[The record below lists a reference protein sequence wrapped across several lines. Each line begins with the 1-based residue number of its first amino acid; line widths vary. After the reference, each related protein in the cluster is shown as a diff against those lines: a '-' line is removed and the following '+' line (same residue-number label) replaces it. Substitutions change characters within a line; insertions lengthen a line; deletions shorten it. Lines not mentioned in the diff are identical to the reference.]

1 MIERCSAIS
10 SHPPAS
16 HTSCY
21 FEFHVMRAGPEKSK
35 KKLDTKLLWIDFT
48 HNRFTQIDHLTLDAV
63 EHRLA
68 KKQIEQ

>member
-1 MIERCSAIS
+1 
-10 SHPPAS
+10 
-16 HTSCY
+16 
-21 FEFHVMRAGPEKSK
+21 MRSGPEKSK

-48 HNRFTQIDHLTLDAV
+48 QNRFTQIDHLTLDAV